1 MRVMNVDAEVLR
13 DGTEQATH
21 AFEQTQTHIDAEIVG
36 DIPPLMETLLPEG
49 PYAYTLMPEVHPD
62 GRVKI
67 PILSTREEILEA
79 YKMIR
84 GHSWLRSVTNLCEIR
99 GDWYTFTDN
108 ISRGEIKTTGDK
120 GAHETL
126 GLFPSGRGTGIT
138 GELIWIRVPRAM
150 LGTRDDPND
159 TTKLDR
165 DEMFARED
173 VLLQHQRYLDA
184 VARADVDGVL
194 ATLHDFVASGVRD
207 YVDETGTATTLEGHD
222 AHRAFYEALFAKYEI
237 RNVTP
242 LDRVAEEWYV
252 FAELRLTVSP
262 REGADAGRELSFHTA
277 EFHMPA
283 NDGRF
288 IARIGHGTDPE

>member
-13 DGTEQATH
+13 HGTAQATH

-36 DIPPLMETLLPEG
+36 DILPLMETLAPEG

-67 PILSTREEILEA
+67 PILSTREQILEA

-99 GDWYTFTDN
+99 GDWYTFSDN

-138 GELIWIRVPRAM
+138 GELIWIRVPRAT

-173 VLLQHQRYLDA
+173 VIRQHERYIDA
-184 VARADVDGVL
+184 LARADLEGVL
-194 ATLHDFVASGVRD
+194 ATLHDGVASGIRD
-207 YVDETGTATTLEGHD
+207 YVNETGTATTLEGKD

-237 RNVTP
+237 RDVTP
-242 LDRVAEEWYV
+242 LDRVAEEWYI
-252 FAELRLTVSP
+252 FAELRVTVSP
-262 REGADAGRELSFHTA
+262 RDGARAGTELAFHTA